1 MKSILSHITPH
12 FLPLIAI
19 VMLLVG
25 CAKMGQPDGGWYDED
40 PPKILGSSPADKSV
54 NVNSRKVTIFFD
66 EYIKL
71 DNPSEK
77 IVISPPQQEQAE
89 IKGQGKKITVE
100 LQDTLLP
107 NTTYTI
113 DFSDAITDNNEENP
127 LGNYTYTFS
136 TGDHIDTL
144 EVSGYILNAE
154 DLEPIKGILVGLY
167 RVEDDSA
174 SLADRQELR

>member
-1 MKSILSHITPH
+1 
-12 FLPLIAI
+12 
-19 VMLLVG
+19 MLLVG

-89 IKGQGKKITVE
+89 IKGQGKDREQHNKIDLKGDLFTF
-100 LQDTLLP
+100 DHKLP
-107 NTTYTI
+107 P
-113 DFSDAITDNNEENP
+113 FC
-127 LGNYTYTFS
+127 F
-136 TGDHIDTL
+136 
-144 EVSGYILNAE
+144 VSFQGRDKA
-154 DLEPIKGILVGLY
+154 PCS
-167 RVEDDSA
+167 R
-174 SLADRQELR
+174 